1 MGILAGCDNSP
12 TFPPLASP
20 DQTLKTTVDMIKH
33 YKSGHTCVAAFAEQP
48 PVKIANYLD
57 HFMRTRSMFKY
68 SLILSSDGSV
78 QPLPLAVPAPAP
90 GTMSHTLTA
99 ADIPTDL
106 HEIFTNRLPDEI
118 YYYLSRGLTS
128 PQPLIWLTSGVIIER
143 PPLCGGETSDYR
155 RFVKEVISEGA
166 TGPRATTL
174 ALISTVSHSFWTSRR
189 IILQLWFE
197 SNGPSKQIQYNQ
209 PTTNQAVERVA
220 GWCVP
225 SYVIED
231 ELRIQ
236 NSSTIDFSLA
246 LGATAT
252 DQNAAR
258 TRNKAKFLERKDEVV
273 ANVIWRFLEL
283 RGWVVLITGAS
294 VAKD

>member
-20 DQTLKTTVDMIKH
+20 NSTLRTTVDMIKH
-33 YKSGHTCVAAFAEQP
+33 YKSGHACVAAFAEQP
-48 PVKIANYLD
+48 PVKAAHYLD

-90 GTMSHTLTA
+90 GTMAHTLTA

-189 IILQLWFE
+189 IILRLWFE
-197 SNGPSKQIQYNQ
+197 PNGPSKQIQYNQ
-209 PTTNQAVERVA
+209 PTTSQAVERVA
-220 GWCVP
+220 SWFVP
-225 SYVIED
+225 HSVIEE
-231 ELRIQ
+231 ELRRQ
-236 NSSTIDFSLA
+236 FLFTIDFSLA

-252 DQNAAR
+252 DQTASR
-258 TRNKAKFLERKDEVV
+258 TRNRADFLERRDEIV

-283 RGWVVLITGAS
+283 RGCVVLITGGS
-294 VAKD
+294 FAKN

>member
-1 MGILAGCDNSP
+1 
-12 TFPPLASP
+12 
-20 DQTLKTTVDMIKH
+20 
-33 YKSGHTCVAAFAEQP
+33 
-48 PVKIANYLD
+48 
-57 HFMRTRSMFKY
+57 MRTRSMFKY

-155 RFVKEVISEGA
+155 RFIKEVISEGA

-189 IILQLWFE
+189 IVLQLWFE
-197 SNGPSKQIQYNQ
+197 SNGPSKQIQYSQ
-209 PTTNQAVERVA
+209 PATNQAVERVA

-225 SYVIED
+225 SMVIED

-246 LGATAT
+246 LGTTAT
-252 DQNAAR
+252 DQGAAR
-258 TRNKAKFLERKDEVV
+258 TRTKTKFLERKDEVV

-283 RGWVVLITGAS
+283 RG
-294 VAKD
+294 